1 MGWVVSTTSWLRYP
15 RKRPGTHCAG
25 GCVGVG
31 LVLMG
36 IENLASLPR
45 FDSWIIKPVTSHY
58 ADYAIPVTR
67 ID

>member
-1 MGWVVSTTSWLRYP
+1 MSWLHYP
-15 RKRPGTHCAG
+15 WKRPGTHCAG

-36 IENLASLPR
+36 MENLASPPG
-45 FDSWIIKPVTSHY
+45 FDSWIIKRVMSHY
-58 ADYAIPVTR
+58 ADYAIPVTG